1 LAEDATWCAMLA
13 LRCPPRILQ
22 GVRLSLA
29 VSGPDNPRRGY
40 QGSRDLL
47 EGGKRITSQPPAPDW
62 YPDPAGKRGLRYWD
76 GQQWHKDIPGT
87 PPPIEAPPAWPMS
100 TTPRAQGRAAAI
112 AALCVAVAVLVV
124 VVGIA
129 TYLLLKQSQP
139 AKTSPAQAT
148 SASSAPA
155 SQPAPTSGQT
165 AQPAPSSAPTAP
177 AFQYFNTP
185 WRTRC
190 QVSAEQ
196 VTCQTCVPG
205 QVITNAYTC
214 TDPAPGVAVTTAGIV
229 NRNPADIGSSSDL
242 QPLSDGQT
250 YHASGWTIVA
260 SGGWAR
266 FINDTTGHGMAV
278 APQNFDSF

>member
-1 LAEDATWCAMLA
+1 MLA
-13 LRCPPRILQ
+13 LRCAPRMLQ

-29 VSGPDNPRRGY
+29 ASSLNNRRRCH

-47 EGGKRITSQPPAPDW
+47 EGGKKITSQPPAPDW
-62 YPDPAGKRGLRYWD
+62 YPDPTGKSGFRYWD
-76 GQQWHKDIPGT
+76 GQQWHKNITGA
-87 PPPIEAPPAWPMS
+87 PPPTEAPPIRPMPPA
-100 TTPRAQGRAAAI
+100 PRAQGRAAAI
-112 AALCVAVAVLVV
+112 AALCVAVAILAV
-124 VVGIA
+124 VVGFA

-148 SASSAPA
+148 SASSVPA
-155 SQPAPTSGQT
+155 IQPAPTSGQT
-165 AQPAPSSAPTAP
+165 VQPAPSSVPSAP
-177 AFQYFNTP
+177 AFQYFKTP
-185 WRTRC
+185 WGTRC
-190 QVSAEQ
+190 QVGAEQ

-214 TDPAPGVAVTTAGIV
+214 TDPAPGVAVSTAGV
-229 NRNPADIGSSSDL
+229 VSRNPADIGSSSEL
-242 QPLSDGQT
+242 QRLSDGQT

-266 FINDTTGHGMAV
+266 FINETTGHGMAL